1 MNCNDH
7 IIENRFLY
15 MKRVNKKF
23 RYSKNSVNYFYP
35 IILVFVVLVMLLL
48 ALKMPDLAMDT
59 RSRAQ
64 VYPNPSPT
72 PIIILPSPLP
82 SPWNQVYLLQKDT
95 YGRAIDPTPTS
106 PMTCTDVCKVQGRWW
121 DESMTQSITGSCVDV
136 GTDSSGTNNKMMS
149 YSTDLIN
156 GERCLEYSN
165 HTCSSAPRKT
175 SVTKLRCLSQ
185 VPEWINCRCNF
196 RVQ

>member
-1 MNCNDH
+1 
-7 IIENRFLY
+7 
-15 MKRVNKKF
+15 MKRAKNPTIFSKKSF
-23 RYSKNSVNYFYP
+23 RIFYP

-72 PIIILPSPLP
+72 PIVILPSPVP
-82 SPWNQVYLLQKDT
+82 SPWIQVHLLQKDS
-95 YGRAIDPTPTS
+95 YARWVDPTPTS
-106 PMTCTDVCKVQGRWW
+106 PMSCTDVCTFHGQRW
-121 DESMTQSITGSCVDV
+121 DESMSESIIGTCVDV
-136 GTDSSGTNNKMMS
+136 GTDSLGTNNKMMS

-165 HTCSSAPRKT
+165 HSCSSAPRKT
-175 SVTKLRCLSQ
+175 SVTKLRCLTQ
-185 VPEWINCRCNF
+185 IPEWINCRCNF
-196 RVQ
+196 RVNYSNY